1 MKKIV
6 KEVNTL
12 IVGVGG
18 QGIILISELLGKAA
32 VADGLS
38 VRGSEVLG
46 MAVRGGSV
54 VSTVRIGSE
63 VYGPLI
69 PAGKGDI
76 LIGMEPVEAL
86 RNIVYLSKSG
96 LVILNTETVVP
107 FTVSL
112 GESEYPGL
120 DKIIENLKRVTNK
133 VIALDAPQI
142 AEEAGSPLAANIV
155 MLGALFAAGQLPIRI
170 ETMKEAIQ
178 ARFSPKLAPVNLKAF
193 ALGYQKYL
201 GAFK

>member
-1 MKKIV
+1 VKKIV

-32 VADGLS
+32 VADGLN

-69 PAGKGDI
+69 PVGKGDI

-142 AEEAGSPLAANIV
+142 AEEVGSPLAANIV
-155 MLGALFAAGQLPIRI
+155 MLGALFAAGQLPIKI

-178 ARFSPKLAPVNLKAF
+178 TRFSAKLAPVNLKAF
-193 ALGYQKYL
+193 ALGHQKYL
-201 GAFK
+201 EAFK